1 MKKISLAPYPG
12 QVILAKNVAE
22 FKKIYKQY
30 TGEEAHVPKTTVGR
44 CQPLE
49 HDKYATTYLVFAGSV
64 SDLVHELSHVV
75 LKLFDYVST
84 DPRGNGEEPFCYLL
98 AHLLDEATKK

>member
-1 MKKISLAPYPG
+1 VKKIFLTPYPG

-30 TGEEAHVPKTTVGR
+30 TGEETRVPKTTVGR

-49 HDKYATTYLVFAGSV
+49 HDKYATTYLVFAESA
-64 SDLVHELSHVV
+64 SDLAHELSHVV
-75 LKLFDYVST
+75 LKLFQCINT
-84 DPRGNGEEPFCYLL
+84 DPRGEGEEPFCYLL